1 MIQPPSCF
9 LSHRHT
15 NPSSGSI
22 TGLTP
27 FLDISG
33 LFEIVAQ
40 TRQLPLQSSI
50 EDNFG
55 SPAYQVKAL
64 DYRRVNKLGMVSSQM
79 ALPMLGEKGA

>member
-1 MIQPPSCF
+1 MFSFPSPHQPVVRVNHWFDP
-9 LSHRHT
+9 
-15 NPSSGSI
+15 
-22 TGLTP
+22 GLTP

-40 TRQLPLQSSI
+40 KRQLPLQSSI

-55 SPAYQVKAL
+55 SPAYQVTAP
-64 DYRRVNKLGMVSSQM
+64 DYRRLNKLGMISSQM